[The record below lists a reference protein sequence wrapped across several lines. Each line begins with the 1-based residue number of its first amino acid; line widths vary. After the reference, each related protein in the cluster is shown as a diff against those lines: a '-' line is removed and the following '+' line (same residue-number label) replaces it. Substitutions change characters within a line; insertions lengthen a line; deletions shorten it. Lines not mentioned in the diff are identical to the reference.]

1 MTPLLTAANISI
13 PGRLSATDIVAEAG
27 QLIAIIG
34 PNGGG
39 KTSLLRA
46 LARIDDS
53 RGHVHINGEEL
64 AAAGPN
70 RRSRLVGFLPA
81 SRDVAWPIRVRDLIR
96 LGGDPD
102 EERIDVLLEQLELT
116 GLSDR
121 RVDHLST
128 GERARALIARV
139 LSAKP
144 CLLVLDEPLSNL
156 DPYWVTQLFE
166 LLRNETRAAH
176 STALVSLHDVTMAER
191 FDRLLVVNGG
201 SIAYDGM
208 PSNFLKSPD
217 FEAIFRVKF

>member
-1 MTPLLTAANISI
+1 MTPLLTASNISI
-13 PGRLSATDIVAEAG
+13 SGCLSATDIVAEAG

-46 LARIDDS
+46 LAQVDDS
-53 RGHVHINGEEL
+53 RGHVHINGQEL

-81 SRDVAWPIRVRDLIR
+81 SRDIAWPIRVRDLIR
-96 LGGDPD
+96 LVGDPG
-102 EERIDVLLEQLELT
+102 EERVDVLLELLELT

-128 GERARALIARV
+128 GERARVLIARV
-139 LSAKP
+139 LSAEP
-144 CLLVLDEPLSNL
+144 CLLLLDEPLSNL
-156 DPYWVTQLFE
+156 DPYWVMRLFD
-166 LLRNETRAAH
+166 LLRNVTRSAR
-176 STALVSLHDVTMAER
+176 STALVSLHDVSLAER
-191 FDRLLVVNGG
+191 FDRLMVVNKG
-201 SIAYDGM
+201 SVVYDGT
-208 PSNFLKSPD
+208 PSNFLKGPD